1 MALPEPQTA
10 SKERKES
17 LVSKREKIPLVER
30 KEGEIAPEVK
40 DYITKVETAAE
51 IKLPQ
56 PITDDNGQI
65 VVDDIAPKR
74 RFGAQDYLRLLIKN
88 LFIEEQKHDWSF
100 SWLSFTNWLFSF
112 HFRDYCP
119 ASFCFF
125 LSFLRI
131 GSFPSSLPSRRK
143 IIGLYSFT
151 SGFACRQ

>member
-65 VVDDIAPKR
+65 VVDDIAPKKVVIKLPLTEEKMKQGLHHKVTDS
-74 RFGAQDYLRLLIKN
+74 FLWLTIWCSRLL
-88 LFIEEQKHDWSF
+88 
-100 SWLSFTNWLFSF
+100 
-112 HFRDYCP
+112 
-119 ASFCFF
+119 
-125 LSFLRI
+125 
-131 GSFPSSLPSRRK
+131 K
-143 IIGLYSFT
+143 IAHKKFVYRGAKT
-151 SGFACRQ
+151 